1 VDEVSSLPDLDDS
14 ALTTIYGHYAQQG
27 NQEKAMAI
35 YQQGPEKV
43 PKVIFPGSSADAI
56 SNYSG
61 SKIKT

>member
-35 YQQGPEKV
+35 YQQAQKN
-43 PKVIFPGSSADAI
+43 PKGDFSRF
-56 SNYSG
+56 
-61 SKIKT
+61 KR